1 MTHDEEPSELPT
13 SELGTKEFWDSSY
26 ELELNNFNDHGDVGE
41 VWFGEDSA
49 ARIVRWMSSSDI
61 ISTHD
66 SIVDLGCG
74 NGMLL
79 VELAHEGFENLLG
92 VDYSEAAVKLA
103 QKVASSQNLDIKFET
118 CDILADAT
126 KPLNGRQF
134 KVVLDK
140 GTYDAISLNP
150 ENAHEKRNMYIEAV
164 HNLLEAEGSFILTS
178 CNWTQAE
185 LESHFQKYFKLALVL
200 PTPKFQF
207 GGKTGNTVTS
217 LVFKTKCD

>member
-1 MTHDEEPSELPT
+1 MGDGEELPA
-13 SELGTKEFWDSSY
+13 SKLGTKEFWDSSY
-26 ELELNNFNDHGDVGE
+26 VLELNNFKDHGDVGE

-49 ARIVRWMSSSDI
+49 LRVVRWMSSTEA
-61 ISTHD
+61 ISSED
-66 SIVDLGCG
+66 SVIDLGCG

-79 VELAHEGFENLLG
+79 VELAEEGFTNLTG
-92 VDYSEAAVKLA
+92 VDYSEAAIKLA
-103 QKVASSQNLDIKFET
+103 QAVSSAQQLDIKFET
-118 CDILADAT
+118 FDILADSSC
-126 KPLNGRQF
+126 PLNGRKF

-150 ENAHEKRNMYIEAV
+150 DNPSEKRSLYIEAV
-164 HNLLEAEGSFILTS
+164 NNLLEADGLFIITS

-185 LESHFQKYFKLALVL
+185 LVNHFHKYFAVSHVL

-217 LVFKTKCD
+217 VVFKRASL